1 MEAPVIYKINTN
13 QLRLDAMAEALG
25 EPLGNPLYL
34 NEERGRDYFIAQFD
48 VLVDKHQ
55 MRKDYVDDLEKVT
68 VKLEQ
73 QIADL
78 EDKLKKK
85 DKKIIMQTMMLRK
98 KQHNKKPKNQ
108 WGAKKAYFKK
118 WARSLFNINL
128 EHWWFLS
135 NNFYYHLK
143 IAVFLISGHR

>member
-1 MEAPVIYKINTN
+1 VEAPVIYKINTN

-78 EDKLKKK
+78 EAKLKNK

-98 KQHNKKPKNQ
+98 KQHNKKPKNL
-108 WGAKKAYFKK
+108 GAKKAYFKK
-118 WARSLFNINL
+118 
-128 EHWWFLS
+128 
-135 NNFYYHLK
+135 
-143 IAVFLISGHR
+143 

>member
-1 MEAPVIYKINTN
+1 VEAPVIYKINTN

-78 EDKLKKK
+78 EAKLVLK

-98 KQHNKKPKNQ
+98 KQHKPKKQ
-108 WGAKKAYFKK
+108 KTLGTKKAYFKK
-118 WARSLFNINL
+118 
-128 EHWWFLS
+128 
-135 NNFYYHLK
+135 
-143 IAVFLISGHR
+143 